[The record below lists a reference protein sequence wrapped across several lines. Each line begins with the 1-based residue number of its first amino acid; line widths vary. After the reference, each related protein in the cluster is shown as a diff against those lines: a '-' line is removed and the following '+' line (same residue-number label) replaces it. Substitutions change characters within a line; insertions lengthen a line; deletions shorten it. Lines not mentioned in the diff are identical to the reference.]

1 MIFDFFVNIVPKLF
15 GMHFSCRYLL
25 IAPERAL
32 KGDNYSV
39 TIVNNMN
46 EDADVTLEMSSK
58 GTSGI
63 ITEMIAGVVSAKS
76 KGLLSSSVTCLV
88 VFNIYCRFLAYNF
101 ITLR

>member
-1 MIFDFFVNIVPKLF
+1 MIFDFFVNLVPKLF
-15 GMHFSCRYLL
+15 GMHYSYRYLL

-32 KGDNYSV
+32 NGDNYSV
-39 TIVNNMN
+39 TIVNNVN

-76 KGLLSSSVTCLV
+76 KGLPTSVTS
-88 VFNIYCRFLAYNF
+88 LAV
-101 ITLR
+101 